1 MPEPEGMVC
10 DRILHPIKHQNPAMS
25 PWRNRQRR
33 ERGEL
38 YLYRK
43 VPPLRDPIPINIEPF
58 DINDSVPEA
67 DVEIR
72 AVVAGMRNGRAGDS
86 RGIKTE
92 HLKIWLRGIQ
102 EEE

>member
-1 MPEPEGMVC
+1 M
-10 DRILHPIKHQNPAMS
+10 
-25 PWRNRQRR
+25 
-33 ERGEL
+33 
-38 YLYRK
+38 
-43 VPPLRDPIPINIEPF
+43 
-58 DINDSVPEA
+58 PEA

-92 HLKIWLRGIQ
+92 HLKMWLRGIQ